1 MAGHEHAAPGVVRA
15 GVIYPA
21 VIELI
26 PSQLHLDHRQIATLR
41 AGLGDTA
48 ACAVTRQA
56 VIASGA
62 KGGIWVESVR

>member
-1 MAGHEHAAPGVVRA
+1 
-15 GVIYPA
+15 
-21 VIELI
+21 
-26 PSQLHLDHRQIATLR
+26 LR